1 MLDDVA
7 PAQPDGD
14 KLPVLLDLFAGAN
27 APLTKAFMWCG
38 WKAVT
43 PIDLEID
50 PDFDVTEPSVQRALL
65 RVLPEVA
72 FITAAMSCSTKS
84 RAREKP
90 PGPRP
95 LRDDRFPRGLP
106 TLSGAELQRVELD
119 NEASDFALAL
129 QQWGNEYGLGCLREN
144 PLNSLHWK
152 DPVECS
158 LWLDGSW
165 FDTPYDACVFM
176 GARKKAQRLR
186 HNIPEIS
193 MLPSL
198 RCGHVHSQ
206 HEWSRTSSGF
216 PTFAESEY
224 TPSLVF
230 TIAVAST
237 AWAKKV
243 GWACESIPRL
253 PPIHVTGDVRGL
265 LEFPPEFLRSDL
277 MLVTALHLGL
287 RPHESAERGV
297 PRRKV
302 AADFSDKVLP
312 ANHIY
317 IGPGH
322 FSHRWPVGDWTNPFQ
337 PGRDGTAFETVIRY
351 MQWIQDQPTL
361 LSQLHQLRG
370 QTLVCDCPH
379 SQLCHGDVLAAMIWE
394 AFPPAKSRSTVGCP
408 SRWVLAAASGT
419 RVVSSMPISFCQEEV
434 VSAFQSRCFSVTWDK
449 FKFPLIEDLLLD
461 PCFTAFRNWR
471 QEHCLHQGLP
481 AGPRV
486 VSQCERPMF
495 RMALGVQTGA
505 GASGKAAPP
514 LIPFGLGADGH
525 FHAASAFQS
534 LGTPFEQDPLVDDD
548 LLFAASQSAAWYG
561 RLRAERERV
570 LRVLKE
576 LSYRWQPV
584 TEYIRSFQPWEVAK
598 ATAGR
603 HLAMIGLLSILVD
616 WPDSTF
622 LHNLLTGF
630 PSVGFSP
637 HVASYTSQPA
647 TWIPLDEL
655 WDSSLVDAARILR
668 HLRPGPL
675 DPEIVKAGDKDES
688 LGFCSE
694 PFSWEHLLN
703 LDRPFR
709 LIRRFCIQQGD
720 KCRVIDDANDGGQ
733 SALSSDA
740 NKLDLCTAI
749 QPGIH
754 VRLLATALWEQ
765 YAPWDAR
772 FDPFETGGED
782 LPNAYRHVPMVPE
795 DSWASIV
802 TYWDPSRAA
811 PCFRR
816 YFGLLFGLPN
826 AVCSFNR
833 FPRMLQCFFR
843 RLGFCMASMYFDD
856 LTVQDLQSNKGSSQ
870 QFCINLASILGS
882 AFSEEKH
889 QPMQASADFLGLCHN
904 VGDCHTQQGVTFW
917 VRDRLLVKV
926 NGYISDALHSGTLRP
941 GVASKLFGCLTF
953 LAQGC
958 WGKVGRSGL
967 QPLQDRQYS
976 MDRDN
981 SLTPELLRSFSFI
994 SDFLSLRPQRCY
1006 PLDIS
1011 TAPRFIIASDA
1022 AQDEPRQGSA
1032 GALLLFPSGF
1042 RAALVL
1048 RVDSRMFDLWDSQ
1061 SAKIAQLELCV
1072 IVMTIASM
1080 ASELRGHHCL
1090 WFVDNIASLMSLIR
1104 GRSSTLE
1111 LDAMTGIVHAMLCGL
1126 QCMIYWEWVASADNW
1141 SDGVSRNGSADPWLR
1156 RHSFT
1161 PFMVDP
1167 LLLLFQL
1174 SPSFIIRIFSFL

>member
-119 NEASDFALAL
+119 NEASDFAFAL

-495 RMALGVQTGA
+495 RMALGANRSRSLRQSGA
-505 GASGKAAPP
+505 TPDTIWSWSRRP
-514 LIPFGLGADGH
+514 LPCCF
-525 FHAASAFQS
+525 S
-534 LGTPFEQDPLVDDD
+534 LSVSWHSFRT
-548 LLFAASQSAAWYG
+548 
-561 RLRAERERV
+561 
-570 LRVLKE
+570 
-576 LSYRWQPV
+576 
-584 TEYIRSFQPWEVAK
+584 RSF
-598 ATAGR
+598 G
-603 HLAMIGLLSILVD
+603 
-616 WPDSTF
+616 
-622 LHNLLTGF
+622 
-630 PSVGFSP
+630 
-637 HVASYTSQPA
+637 
-647 TWIPLDEL
+647 
-655 WDSSLVDAARILR
+655 
-668 HLRPGPL
+668 
-675 DPEIVKAGDKDES
+675 
-688 LGFCSE
+688 
-694 PFSWEHLLN
+694 
-703 LDRPFR
+703 
-709 LIRRFCIQQGD
+709 
-720 KCRVIDDANDGGQ
+720 
-733 SALSSDA
+733 
-740 NKLDLCTAI
+740 
-749 QPGIH
+749 
-754 VRLLATALWEQ
+754 
-765 YAPWDAR
+765 
-772 FDPFETGGED
+772 
-782 LPNAYRHVPMVPE
+782 
-795 DSWASIV
+795 
-802 TYWDPSRAA
+802 
-811 PCFRR
+811 
-816 YFGLLFGLPN
+816 
-826 AVCSFNR
+826 
-833 FPRMLQCFFR
+833 
-843 RLGFCMASMYFDD
+843 
-856 LTVQDLQSNKGSSQ
+856 
-870 QFCINLASILGS
+870 
-882 AFSEEKH
+882 
-889 QPMQASADFLGLCHN
+889 
-904 VGDCHTQQGVTFW
+904 
-917 VRDRLLVKV
+917 
-926 NGYISDALHSGTLRP
+926 
-941 GVASKLFGCLTF
+941 
-953 LAQGC
+953 
-958 WGKVGRSGL
+958 
-967 QPLQDRQYS
+967 
-976 MDRDN
+976 
-981 SLTPELLRSFSFI
+981 
-994 SDFLSLRPQRCY
+994 
-1006 PLDIS
+1006 
-1011 TAPRFIIASDA
+1011 
-1022 AQDEPRQGSA
+1022 
-1032 GALLLFPSGF
+1032 
-1042 RAALVL
+1042 
-1048 RVDSRMFDLWDSQ
+1048 
-1061 SAKIAQLELCV
+1061 
-1072 IVMTIASM
+1072 
-1080 ASELRGHHCL
+1080 
-1090 WFVDNIASLMSLIR
+1090 
-1104 GRSSTLE
+1104 
-1111 LDAMTGIVHAMLCGL
+1111 
-1126 QCMIYWEWVASADNW
+1126 
-1141 SDGVSRNGSADPWLR
+1141 
-1156 RHSFT
+1156 
-1161 PFMVDP
+1161 
-1167 LLLLFQL
+1167 
-1174 SPSFIIRIFSFL
+1174 

>member
-27 APLTKAFMWCG
+27 APLTYKAFMWCG

-65 RVLPEVA
+65 RVFPEVA

-84 RAREKP
+84 RARKKP

-106 TLSGAELQRVELD
+106 TLSGSELQRVELD

-165 FDTPYDACVFM
+165 YDTLYDACVFM
-176 GARKKAQRLR
+176 GARRKAQRLR
-186 HNIPEIS
+186 HNVPEIS

-198 RCGHVHSQ
+198 KCGHVHSQ

-230 TIAVAST
+230 TIAVAAT

-287 RPHESAERGV
+287 RPRESAERGV
-297 PRRKV
+297 PHRKV
-302 AADFSDKVLP
+302 AADFPDKVLP

-317 IGPGH
+317 IGPRH

-351 MQWIQDQPTL
+351 MQWIQDQPAL
-361 LSQLHQLRG
+361 LSKLHQLRD

-394 AFPPAKSRSTVGCP
+394 AFPPTKSRSTASCP
-408 SRWVLAAASGT
+408 SRWVLAAASGA
-419 RVVSSMPISFCQEEV
+419 RVVSSMPISFHQEEV
-434 VSAFQSRCFSVTWDK
+434 VSAFQSRCFSVNWDK
-449 FKFPLIEDLLLD
+449 FKFPFIEDLLLD
-461 PCFTAFRNWR
+461 PCFMAFRTWR
-471 QEHCLHQGLP
+471 QEHCLHHGLP

-525 FHAASAFQS
+525 FDAASAFQS

-548 LLFAASQSAAWYG
+548 LLFAASQSAAWYE

-584 TEYIRSFQPWEVAK
+584 TDYLRSFQPWEVAK

-603 HLAMIGLLSILVD
+603 HLAMIGLLGILVD

-647 TWIPLDEL
+647 TSIPLDDI
-655 WDSSLVDAARILR
+655 WDSSFVDAARILK

-675 DPEIVKAGDKDES
+675 DTEIVKAGDKDES

-694 PFSWEHLLN
+694 PFSWEHLLS
-703 LDRPFR
+703 LDRASDSFVGSASNNGKSAVSLTMPMMVGSR
-709 LIRRFCIQQGD
+709 PSAVMLTSWI
-720 KCRVIDDANDGGQ
+720 
-733 SALSSDA
+733 SALLSNQASMFGCWPQLFGNSMLPGMPDLIPL
-740 NKLDLCTAI
+740 KLVEKICLTPI
-749 QPGIH
+749 GTFLWFLKTPGH
-754 VRLLATALWEQ
+754 PLLHI
-765 YAPWDAR
+765 
-772 FDPFETGGED
+772 GI
-782 LPNAYRHVPMVPE
+782 LPELHLVFFVTLDYCLASPMRCA
-795 DSWASIV
+795 ASIV
-802 TYWDPSRAA
+802 FHG
-811 PCFRR
+811 CFS
-816 YFGLLFGLPN
+816 
-826 AVCSFNR
+826 VS
-833 FPRMLQCFFR
+833 
-843 RLGFCMASMYFDD
+843 
-856 LTVQDLQSNKGSSQ
+856 
-870 QFCINLASILGS
+870 
-882 AFSEEKH
+882 
-889 QPMQASADFLGLCHN
+889 
-904 VGDCHTQQGVTFW
+904 
-917 VRDRLLVKV
+917 
-926 NGYISDALHSGTLRP
+926 
-941 GVASKLFGCLTF
+941 
-953 LAQGC
+953 
-958 WGKVGRSGL
+958 
-967 QPLQDRQYS
+967 
-976 MDRDN
+976 
-981 SLTPELLRSFSFI
+981 
-994 SDFLSLRPQRCY
+994 
-1006 PLDIS
+1006 
-1011 TAPRFIIASDA
+1011 
-1022 AQDEPRQGSA
+1022 
-1032 GALLLFPSGF
+1032 
-1042 RAALVL
+1042 
-1048 RVDSRMFDLWDSQ
+1048 
-1061 SAKIAQLELCV
+1061 
-1072 IVMTIASM
+1072 
-1080 ASELRGHHCL
+1080 
-1090 WFVDNIASLMSLIR
+1090 FVDWVSVWHQCT
-1104 GRSSTLE
+1104 ST
-1111 LDAMTGIVHAMLCGL
+1111 T
-1126 QCMIYWEWVASADNW
+1126 
-1141 SDGVSRNGSADPWLR
+1141 
-1156 RHSFT
+1156 
-1161 PFMVDP
+1161 
-1167 LLLLFQL
+1167 
-1174 SPSFIIRIFSFL
+1174 